1 MTAAPLAPDVHSFA
15 RPAEARVTHVA
26 LDLQADF
33 TAHRLGGRAT
43 LTFVRRPD
51 VRELVLDTRGLEIR
65 QVLDERQQ
73 PLTFRLEPPVEH
85 LGQALVIALPA
96 SGDRVVVE
104 YRTSPDAAA
113 LQWLTPAQTAG
124 RIHPY
129 LYSQGEAI
137 LTRTWIPTQDSPAIR
152 QTYEASITV
161 PRPLAVVMSAE
172 MTTPK
177 GTDAGNGLRTYKFK
191 MDQPVPPYLIA
202 IAAGDIAFRSLGPR
216 TGVYTEPTMIERS
229 ARELEDLE
237 KMIAAAETLGG
248 PYRWGRYD
256 VLVLPPSFPFGGM
269 ENPRL
274 TFATP
279 TILAGDKSLV
289 SLLAHEL
296 AHSWSGNLVTNA
308 TWGDFWLNEGFT
320 TYFENRIMEA
330 LYGKDR
336 ALMLASLGRNEL
348 MREMADLPPADT
360 KLSLD
365 LKGRD
370 PDIGMNSVAYEK
382 GAALVRTIEQAV
394 GRDRFDPWLR
404 GYFNRHAF
412 TSITT
417 QEFVADLQQE
427 LIRGDTS
434 LRDALNLPAWLDQ
447 PGLPANAAPVQSP
460 AFAQVE
466 GEAQR
471 FAQGATAS
479 SLAVAGMDAAAVAA
493 PARTAAHG
501 GPHTGTVARSRRHV
515 RPQRVGQQ
523 RDPVCLAQ
531 GGRGAP
537 VRAGRACARALPH
550 RAGTPQVPAPAV
562 RRPHADPVGPAHRP
576 PRLRRR
582 AQFLPRRVDADDR
595 HHREVTRSAFGI
607 RPSAFE
613 VALSRSAF
621 GVRRSAFVSCVQL
634 VGVRPGR
641 SMKIATWNVNGIRAR
656 GGQVEQW
663 LDAERPDVMC
673 LQEIKASR
681 EQVPMTLAARD
692 DYWTCWHG
700 SGGYSGV
707 ALLVHR
713 DLAGAECVAVAPG
726 LRLRVPRR
734 QRDARRSRGPERV
747 RAEWRQGPGREDAVP
762 RGARQPRRR
771 GAS

>member
-1 MTAAPLAPDVHSFA
+1 MLMTPRAVFPVLFLCVALACAREDTTATMTAAPLTPDVHSFA
-15 RPAEARVTHVA
+15 RPAEARVTHIA

-51 VRELVLDTRGLEIR
+51 ARELVLDTRGLEIQR
-65 QVLDERQQ
+65 VLDERQQ
-73 PLTFRLEPPVEH
+73 PLTFKLQPPVEH
-85 LGQALVIALPA
+85 LGQALVIGLPP
-96 SGDRVVVE
+96 SGDRVVIE

-124 RIHPY
+124 HVHPY
-129 LYSQGEAI
+129 LYSQGQAI
-137 LTRTWIPTQDSPAIR
+137 LTRTWIPTQDSPGIR

-161 PRPLAVVMSAE
+161 PRPLTVVMSAE
-172 MTTPK
+172 LTTPK
-177 GTDAGNGLRTYKFK
+177 GVAVSNGLRAFTFK

-216 TGVYTEPTMIERS
+216 TGVYTEPSMLDRA

-237 KMIAAAETLGG
+237 KMVATAETLGG

-348 MREMADLPPADT
+348 TREMADLPPADT

-370 PDIGMNSVAYEK
+370 PDDAVNSVAYEK

-427 LIRGDTS
+427 LIGKDTA

-447 PGLPANAAPVQSP
+447 AGLPANAAPVQSP
-460 AFAQVE
+460 AFAQVDS
-466 GEAQR
+466 EAQR
-471 FAQGATAS
+471 FAQGAAAS
-479 SLAVAGMDAAAVAA
+479 SIAVTGWTPQQWQHLLEQLRTVNLTPAQLRDLDTTFRLSASGNSEILFAWLRVAVA
-493 PARTAAHG
+493 R
-501 GPHTGTVARSRRHV
+501 
-515 RPQRVGQQ
+515 QY
-523 RDPVCLAQ
+523 
-531 GGRGAP
+531 
-537 VRAGRACARALPH
+537 
-550 RAGTPQVPAPAV
+550 APAV
-562 RRPHADPVGPAHRP
+562 PALERFLTAQGRRKFLRP
-576 PRLRRR
+576 LYEDLMRTPWGQPI
-582 AQFLPRRVDADDR
+582 ARRVYGEA
-595 HHREVTRSAFGI
+595 RSSYHA
-607 RPSAFE
+607 
-613 VALSRSAF
+613 
-621 GVRRSAFVSCVQL
+621 VSTQTIDTIV
-634 VGVRPGR
+634 
-641 SMKIATWNVNGIRAR
+641 K
-656 GGQVEQW
+656 
-663 LDAERPDVMC
+663 
-673 LQEIKASR
+673 
-681 EQVPMTLAARD
+681 
-692 DYWTCWHG
+692 
-700 SGGYSGV
+700 
-707 ALLVHR
+707 
-713 DLAGAECVAVAPG
+713 
-726 LRLRVPRR
+726 
-734 QRDARRSRGPERV
+734 
-747 RAEWRQGPGREDAVP
+747 
-762 RGARQPRRR
+762 
-771 GAS
+771 